1 MARITEILT
10 LDQICERLI
19 LDRLTLTTAYF
30 SSLQEVYQ
38 QTSFRG
44 EVTKEEMLDFLDRI
58 TLNKKEAE
66 DGLTPNS
73 NFQPQLVLDRR
84 LLGRWL
90 KVEGQDWQFILCMV
104 LNSSFEKYIM
114 EVFVS

>member
-1 MARITEILT
+1 MPMIT

-19 LDRLTLTTAYF
+19 LDHLNYKCSNTGYF

-38 QTSFRG
+38 ETTFRG
-44 EVTKEEMLDFLDRI
+44 EVTEEEMLDFLDRI
-58 TLNKKEAE
+58 TLNRKETE

-73 NFQPQLVLDRR
+73 NFQPQLVLDRG

-90 KVEGQDWQFILCMV
+90 RVEGEGWQFILCMV
-104 LNSSFEKYIM
+104 LNGSFEKYIM